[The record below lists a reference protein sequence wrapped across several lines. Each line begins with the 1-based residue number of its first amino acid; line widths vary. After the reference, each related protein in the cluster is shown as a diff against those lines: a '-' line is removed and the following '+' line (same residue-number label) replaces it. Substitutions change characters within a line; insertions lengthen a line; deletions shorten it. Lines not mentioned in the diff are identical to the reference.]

1 MILPSVSKS
10 YPLFSFRKIRVKIP
24 EMTPEKVT
32 SVTSFPLGKPVPV
45 DAEHW
50 RDAKIVAKEAAR
62 ILFENRHLSW
72 YQALRRARIAL
83 GMPAENDT

>member
-32 SVTSFPLGKPVPV
+32 SVTPFPLGKPEP
-45 DAEHW
+45 DA
-50 RDAKIVAKEAAR
+50 RVVAKEAAR
-62 ILFENRHLSW
+62 ILVENRHLSW

-83 GMPAENDT
+83 GMPVENE